1 MSARGRPLGIDRAE
15 AVAQYGARI
24 VDRVNFEAGRVR
36 PSFSLDASAGMV
48 LAKSAT
54 RRLGLQLDVRNLTN
68 RLNVIMGRGF

>member
-1 MSARGRPLGIDRAE
+1 
-15 AVAQYGARI
+15 
-24 VDRVNFEAGRVR
+24 VNFEAGRVR